1 MKNHRF
7 IISTALI
14 GIFIS
19 PAMVAAHETNSEPQ
33 IKEFI
38 KDSAITAQI
47 KTRLLTEGDID
58 SLNIKVETDSNGIV
72 MLAGTV
78 KTEAERE
85 LVHDIADSVE
95 GVKEVFNN
103 LEIISNQ

>member
-1 MKNHRF
+1 MENRKF
-7 IISTALI
+7 IVSVVLTSIFLAPAL
-14 GIFIS
+14 
-19 PAMVAAHETNSEPQ
+19 VAAENNNSEFQ
-33 IKEFI
+33 VGEFV

-58 SLNIKVETDSNGIV
+58 SLNIKVQTDNNGIV

-95 GVKEVFNN
+95 GVKEVFSN
-103 LEIISNQ
+103 LEIISDQ

>member
-1 MKNHRF
+1 MCITEQTPVGRNHKLPLLTIGVKHMKNHKF
-7 IISTALI
+7 IISMALI

-58 SLNIKVETDSNGIV
+58 SLNIKVQTDINGIV

-78 KTEAERE
+78 KTEAE
-85 LVHDIADSVE
+85 
-95 GVKEVFNN
+95 
-103 LEIISNQ
+103 

>member
-1 MKNHRF
+1 M
-7 IISTALI
+7 ALI

-58 SLNIKVETDSNGIV
+58 SLNIKVQTDINGIV

-78 KTEAERE
+78 KTEAE
-85 LVHDIADSVE
+85 
-95 GVKEVFNN
+95 
-103 LEIISNQ
+103 